1 MADLGAVAVGANCEQ
16 GPSVM
21 RPLLREMRAA
31 TKVPIA
37 AQPSA
42 FQTNDEVQSFTRLP
56 QFPDALETIQIS
68 RAEFTNFG
76 KSARN
81 EAIGYIGGCC
91 GCNAAYI
98 RAIADGLES

>member
-1 MADLGAVAVGANCEQ
+1 ML
-16 GPSVM
+16 
-21 RPLLREMRAA
+21 PLLREMRAA

-42 FQTNDEVQSFTRLP
+42 FQTPGEIQSFTRLP
-56 QFPDALETIQIS
+56 QFPDALETIQLS
-68 RAEFTNFG
+68 RAEFIDFG

-81 EAIGYIGGCC
+81 ENIGYIGGCC

-98 RAIADGLES
+98 RAINDGLQG